1 VKFEILH
8 RDVVYQGRAFD
19 VARLRLRVPGG
30 DQKHYDLVEHRDSI
44 SIIPLDGDGQVWFV
58 RQYRVGVD
66 GELLELP
73 AGVLEP
79 GERPESGAAR
89 EVREEVGM
97 AAAELRL
104 LGGFYLT
111 PGYCNEFHS
120 IFLATGLYSSPL
132 AADPDEYLQ
141 IEKLPVAQAFQRAE
155 RGEFRD
161 AKTMAAL
168 FLLKGALPG

>member
-1 VKFEILH
+1 
-8 RDVVYQGRAFD
+8 
-19 VARLRLRVPGG
+19 
-30 DQKHYDLVEHRDSI
+30 
-44 SIIPLDGDGQVWFV
+44 
-58 RQYRVGVD
+58 
-66 GELLELP
+66 
-73 AGVLEP
+73 LEP

-141 IEKLPVAQAFQRAE
+141 IEKISVANAYEMAAH
-155 RGEFRD
+155 GEFRD

-168 FLLKGALPG
+168 FLLKTIIPG

>member
-1 VKFEILH
+1 
-8 RDVVYQGRAFD
+8 
-19 VARLRLRVPGG
+19 
-30 DQKHYDLVEHRDSI
+30 
-44 SIIPLDGDGQVWFV
+44 
-58 RQYRVGVD
+58 
-66 GELLELP
+66 
-73 AGVLEP
+73 
-79 GERPESGAAR
+79 
-89 EVREEVGM
+89 M
-97 AAAELRL
+97 AAAELRY

-120 IFLATGLYSSPL
+120 IFLATGLYSAPL

-155 RGEFRD
+155 HGEFRD